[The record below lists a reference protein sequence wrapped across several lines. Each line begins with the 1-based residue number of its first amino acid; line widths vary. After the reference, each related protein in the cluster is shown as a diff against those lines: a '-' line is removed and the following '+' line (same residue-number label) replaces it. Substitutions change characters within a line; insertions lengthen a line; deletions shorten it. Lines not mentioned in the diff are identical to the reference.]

1 MCSVVL
7 AHLPVGECVKST
19 TTVLWGIFPNTRPFS
34 NMKMREL
41 AHSATTEHSKDTVK
55 KKQTTNHT
63 CVLSC
68 VFRAVKM
75 LHFQFSTLWKFY
87 FWKKIYSSLFLAI
100 FLFCTVMVS
109 THTTHE
115 PYSHAF
121 TQSNISFYS
130 FFLQDVRGI
139 FKFHIQTLDAEKEL
153 EPHTTDFRT
162 ACWFK
167 VSLTADRT
175 LQGTSFITSANA
187 ALKSKLSK

>member
-1 MCSVVL
+1 
-7 AHLPVGECVKST
+7 
-19 TTVLWGIFPNTRPFS
+19 
-34 NMKMREL
+34 MREL
-41 AHSATTEHSKDTVK
+41 ARPAATEHSKDAVK
-55 KKQTTNHT
+55 KKQTTNRT
-63 CVLSC
+63 CALSC

-100 FLFCTVMVS
+100 FSFCAVMVS

-139 FKFHIQTLDAEKEL
+139 IKFHIQTLDAEKEL

-175 LQGTSFITSANA
+175 RQGTSFITCPVSAHSA
-187 ALKSKLSK
+187 SQRCTEAQTFKVSCSRSAPRLFFLKKTAYWVWE